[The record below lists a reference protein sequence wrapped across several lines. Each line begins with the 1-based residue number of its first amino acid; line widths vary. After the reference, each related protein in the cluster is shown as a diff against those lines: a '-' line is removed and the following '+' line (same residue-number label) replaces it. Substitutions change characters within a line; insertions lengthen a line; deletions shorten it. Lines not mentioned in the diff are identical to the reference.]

1 MKPVE
6 NCNAEIV
13 CVVVTGR
20 EDSTAKRTSLH
31 LAAIAFFAKPF
42 ADNQFLS
49 AVRGALAVQQ

>member
-1 MKPVE
+1 MKLVE
-6 NCNAEIV
+6 KCNAEIV
-13 CVVVTGR
+13 CVVVPGR
-20 EDSTAKRTSLH
+20 EDSTTKRIALH

>member
-20 EDSTAKRTSLH
+20 EDSTAKRISLH

>member
-6 NCNAEIV
+6 KCNAEIV

-20 EDSTAKRTSLH
+20 EDSTTKRTALR
-31 LAAIAFFAKPF
+31 LAAIAFFAKSF

>member
-1 MKPVE
+1 MKPVKK
-6 NCNAEIV
+6 CDAEII
-13 CVVVTGR
+13 CVVVTER
-20 EDSTAKRTSLH
+20 EDWTAKRTALH